1 MIKKK
6 ESDVHCS
13 MQKKWIKASLGD
25 ISNIEAGNPAPQ
37 GEEFF
42 RNGKFPFVRVQ
53 DLGKLK
59 GQIYISNT
67 VDNINEKAI
76 LNMKSVPKGA
86 VLFTKS
92 GMSILLNQRAIV
104 SRYMYVVSHI
114 GYSVPLGNIP
124 SEWIYYWLTMI
135 DFKDLTHATTLP
147 SLKLSKVKE
156 IFIPLPPLPE
166 QHRIIEKI
174 EELFTKLNAG
184 VAALEKVRAQLKR
197 YRQAVLK
204 AAFSGQLTAGWRQKH
219 SNVGAGSSRPMG
231 GFQTSDSN
239 EGATTLQNGNLPE
252 FPSGWEWGSIKG
264 ISKRIQYGTSSKA
277 DSDQSGIPV
286 LRMGNLQKFKL
297 DFDKLK
303 YFPKNWEEKEKYL
316 LNPGDVLFNRT
327 NSAELVGKTAVYKT
341 EHPKAVFASYL
352 IRIEVDSER
361 YDPSFLSYYMNSNF
375 GKQYIATVVSQQ
387 VGQANVNGT
396 KLAAMS
402 IPMLQLKE
410 QEQIVSEIERR
421 FSVADEVGKTVDNA
435 LKQARRLRQS
445 ILKRAFEGKLV
456 PQDPNDLP
464 APRPGK
470 YFVYVLECSN
480 GSLYKGH
487 TENIEKRWCEHAG
500 GKGAEWTQKY
510 PPVKLVHWEEFD
522 SLEEAVKREQD
533 LKTGFGR
540 KWLEREIK
548 AGRTRQAGEPAS
560 VLLERIKAEREL
572 HKKKKRMI

>member
-1 MIKKK
+1 MIKNK
-6 ESDVHCS
+6 ESDVHRS
-13 MQKKWIKASLGD
+13 MQIKWIKASLGD

-147 SLKLSKVKE
+147 SLQLSKVKD

-174 EELFTKLNAG
+174 EELFTKLDAG
-184 VAALEKVRAQLKR
+184 VAALEKVKVQLKR

-204 AAFSGQLTAGWRQKH
+204 AAFSGQLTAEWRQKH
-219 SNVGAGSSRPMG
+219 PGVGAGSPRPYESPILDAQG
-231 GFQTSDSN
+231 
-239 EGATTLQNGNLPE
+239 GATTAPLQNGNLPDL
-252 FPSGWEWGSIKG
+252 PAGWEWGSVKG

-327 NSAELVGKTAVYKT
+327 NSAELVGKTAVYKA

-352 IRIEVDSER
+352 IRIEVDLER
-361 YDPSFLSYYMNSNF
+361 YDPSFLSYYMNSNY

-396 KLAAMS
+396 KLAAMP

-421 FSVADEVGKTVDNA
+421 LSVADEVEKTVENA

-445 ILKRAFEGKLV
+445 ILKMAFEGKLV
-456 PQDPNDLP
+456 PQDPND
-464 APRPGK
+464 
-470 YFVYVLECSN
+470 
-480 GSLYKGH
+480 
-487 TENIEKRWCEHAG
+487 
-500 GKGAEWTQKY
+500 
-510 PPVKLVHWEEFD
+510 
-522 SLEEAVKREQD
+522 
-533 LKTGFGR
+533 
-540 KWLEREIK
+540 
-548 AGRTRQAGEPAS
+548 EPAEK
-560 VLLERIKAEREL
+560 LLERIRIEKQKLA
-572 HKKKKRMI
+572 KKGKK